1 MIVYIK
7 NTSPKK
13 FIQLDKE
20 LDKNSYSNIGYTYED
35 YEKGAWVKLSDEQV
49 QFHLNHPNASVEEVW
64 DMTIYDPVIPVIDGL
79 EQAKND
85 MLNTIDMY
93 DKSTAVNGFIVN
105 GTITTWFTVE
115 QRLNY
120 KQSVEAAKLLGE
132 DTLMFLVEGQV
143 FSVSV
148 TAAEYMLAQ
157 IQRYADACYM
167 VTEAHKHNVRNLDT
181 INEVRSYDFMKGYPE
196 QLKFTLT

>member
-1 MIVYIK
+1 M
-7 NTSPKK
+7 N
-13 FIQLDKE
+13 
-20 LDKNSYSNIGYTYED
+20 
-35 YEKGAWVKLSDEQV
+35 
-49 QFHLNHPNASVEEVW
+49 
-64 DMTIYDPVIPVIDGL
+64 IYDPVIPVIGDL

-105 GTITTWFTVE
+105 GVITTWFTVE

-143 FSVSV
+143 LSVSV
-148 TAAEYMLAQ
+148 TAAEYMLA
-157 IQRYADACYM
+157 
-167 VTEAHKHNVRNLDT
+167 
-181 INEVRSYDFMKGYPE
+181 
-196 QLKFTLT
+196 